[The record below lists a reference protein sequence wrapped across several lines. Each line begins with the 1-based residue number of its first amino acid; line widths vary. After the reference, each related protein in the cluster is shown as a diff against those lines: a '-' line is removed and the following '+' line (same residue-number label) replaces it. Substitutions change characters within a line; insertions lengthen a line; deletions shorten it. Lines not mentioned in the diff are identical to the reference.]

1 MVDKERQG
9 GSRRSLCVNLDIME
23 YMIIS
28 PPVIT
33 PSEPPSG
40 AFLLAAGL
48 EARGISA
55 GFLDLSLEFFNY
67 IFEKV
72 PEGRGYPAVKSAL
85 TYLKNNSN
93 YLPGQHRTVSGV
105 LNSALKLFSKGYPGW
120 KISLMDLTPPSEVH
134 RPEELL
140 RICRQEVT
148 PFSGFWEE
156 YLLPILQ
163 KHLPKTVLVSLSYL
177 SQLPAG
183 IDLAL
188 FLKSNGYHV
197 ITGGSLLNS
206 LVQTGKGFDLLRR
219 VLPDT
224 ILGDGS
230 LLREI
235 ETSDNSLL
243 SRLSWPYM
251 LNPLQYISGNPIIP
265 YTLSTGCFW
274 NKCLF
279 CPDRKR
285 ELSIFGRDVFEEF
298 ISTVPPSIMKQQ
310 PVIHLLDSSIPK
322 KTLLDILPVL
332 KENSLDFYG
341 FIRPEKWVADQSDM
355 LADHGCLMLQ
365 LGAESGS
372 SSLLDK
378 FNKGIDPETS
388 LEVIRSCAGSGI
400 RTYVYMLLGLPGET
414 VSDLND
420 SVSFLQEAGNSID
433 FINFSIFNLPTK
445 CELSDRADEFG
456 IELIHDNDSE
466 NVIRLYMPFLCEGK
480 NPRIMARNFINE
492 EFSRLPT
499 ISEALLRTPKWFR
512 TSHFPLIEIPGRI
525 SHKTGS

>member
-1 MVDKERQG
+1 
-9 GSRRSLCVNLDIME
+9 
-23 YMIIS
+23 MIIS

-55 GFLDLSLEFFNY
+55 CFLDLSLEFFNY
-67 IFEKV
+67 IFGKT
-72 PEGRGYPAVKSAL
+72 PEGRGYPAVKPVLA
-85 TYLKNNSN
+85 YLRNNSN
-93 YLPGQHRTVSGV
+93 YPPGQHRTISGV
-105 LNSALKLFSKGYPGW
+105 LNSALKSFSKGYPGW

-140 RICRQEVT
+140 RICKQEET

-156 YLLPILQ
+156 YLLPILR
-163 KHLPKTVLVSLSYL
+163 KHLPETVLVSLSYL

-188 FLKSNGYHV
+188 FLKSNGYRV

-206 LVQTGKGFDLLRR
+206 LDRTGKGFDLLRK
-219 VLPDT
+219 VFPET

-230 LLREI
+230 LLRGI
-235 ETSDNSLL
+235 KNSDDSLL
-243 SRLSWPYM
+243 SRLSWPHM
-251 LNPLQYISGNPIIP
+251 INSWQYISGCPVIP
-265 YTLSTGCFW
+265 YTLSTGCLW

-285 ELSIFGRDVFEEF
+285 KLSIFGKEVFEEF
-298 ISTVPPSIMKQQ
+298 ISTVPPEVMKRK
-310 PVIHLLDSSIPK
+310 PVIHLLDSTIPK
-322 KTLLDILPVL
+322 KTLLDILPTL
-332 KENSLDFYG
+332 KDNNLDFYG
-341 FIRPEKWVADQSDM
+341 FIRPEKWIADQSDM

-372 SSLLDK
+372 LSLLDRY
-378 FNKGIDPETS
+378 NKGIDPETS
-388 LEVIRSCAGSGI
+388 LEVIRRCSESGI

-414 VSDLND
+414 IHDLNA
-420 SVSFLQEAGNSID
+420 SVSFLQKAGNSID
-433 FINFSIFNLPTK
+433 FINFSIFNLPTN

-456 IELIHDNDSE
+456 IELVYDNASE
-466 NVIRLYMPFLCEGK
+466 NVIRLYMPFRSEGR
-480 NPRIMARNFINE
+480 NPRIMARHFITE
-492 EFSRLPT
+492 KLSRLPS
-499 ISEALLRTPKWFR
+499 ISKALLRTPKWFR

-525 SHKTGS
+525 SHEAGSE

>member
-1 MVDKERQG
+1 
-9 GSRRSLCVNLDIME
+9 
-23 YMIIS
+23 MIIS

-48 EARGISA
+48 QARGISA

-67 IFEKV
+67 IFDKV
-72 PEGRGYPAVKSAL
+72 PEGRGYPAVNYAL
-85 TYLKNNSN
+85 TYLRNNSN
-93 YLPGQHRTVSGV
+93 YPPGQHRTVSGV
-105 LNSALKLFSKGYPGW
+105 LNSALKSFSKGYPGW

-140 RICRQEVT
+140 RICNQEVT

-156 YLLPILQ
+156 YLLPILR
-163 KHLPKTVLVSLSYL
+163 KHLPETVLVSLSYL

-188 FLKSNGYHV
+188 FLKSNGYRV
-197 ITGGSLLNS
+197 IAGGSLLNS
-206 LVQTGKGFDLLRR
+206 LDQTGTGFDLLCR
-219 VLPDT
+219 VLPET
-224 ILGDGS
+224 VLGDGS
-230 LLREI
+230 LLQGI
-235 ETSDNSLL
+235 EAEDDSLL

-251 LNPLQYISGNPIIP
+251 LNPWQYISGSPVIP
-265 YTLSTGCFW
+265 YALSTGCFW

-285 ELSIFGRDVFEEF
+285 KLSIFGKDVFEKF
-298 ISTVPPSIMKQQ
+298 ISTVPPEVMKQK
-310 PVIHLLDSSIPK
+310 PIIHLLDSTIPK
-322 KTLLDILPVL
+322 KTLLDILPAL
-332 KENSLDFYG
+332 KENNLDFYG
-341 FIRPEKWVADQSDM
+341 FIRPEKWVADQSNM

-372 SSLLDK
+372 YSLLDK
-378 FNKGIDPETS
+378 FNKGIDPGTS

-414 VSDLND
+414 FDDLNA
-420 SVSFLQEAGNSID
+420 SVNFLQEAGNSID
-433 FINFSIFNLPTK
+433 FINFSIFNLPTN

-456 IELIHDNDSE
+456 IELVYDIDSE
-466 NVIRLYMPFLCEGK
+466 NAIRLYMPFRSEGR
-480 NPRIMARNFINE
+480 NPRIMARNFITE
-492 EFSRLPT
+492 KLSRLPS
-499 ISEALLRTPKWFR
+499 ISKALLQTPKWFR

-525 SHKTGS
+525 SHKTGSE

>member
-1 MVDKERQG
+1 
-9 GSRRSLCVNLDIME
+9 
-23 YMIIS
+23 MIIS

-48 EARGISA
+48 KARGISA
-55 GFLDLSLEFFNY
+55 GFLDLSLEFFNH

-85 TYLKNNSN
+85 AYLRNNPN
-93 YLPGQHRTVSGV
+93 YPPGQHRTISGV
-105 LNSALKLFSKGYPGW
+105 LNSALKSFSKGYPGW

-134 RPEELL
+134 KPEELL
-140 RICRQEVT
+140 RICKQEET

-163 KHLPKTVLVSLSYL
+163 KHLPKTVLLSLSYL
-177 SQLPAG
+177 SQLSAG

-206 LVQTGKGFDLLRR
+206 LDQTGKGFDLLHR
-219 VLPDT
+219 VFPET

-230 LLREI
+230 LLQEI

-243 SRLSWPYM
+243 SRLSWPHM
-251 LNPLQYISGNPIIP
+251 LNPWQYISGSPVIP
-265 YTLSTGCFW
+265 YALSTGCFW

-285 ELSIFGRDVFEEF
+285 ELSIFGKDVFEKF
-298 ISTVPPSIMKQQ
+298 ISTVPTEVMKRQ
-310 PVIHLLDSSIPK
+310 PVIHLLDSTIPK
-322 KTLLDILPVL
+322 KALLHLLPAL
-332 KENSLDFYG
+332 KENNLDFYG

-355 LADHGCLMLQ
+355 LADNGCLMLQ

-372 SSLLDK
+372 HSLLDR

-414 VSDLND
+414 FEDLNA

-433 FINFSIFNLPTK
+433 FINFSIFNLPTN

-456 IELIHDNDSE
+456 IELVYDNASE
-466 NVIRLYMPFLCEGK
+466 EVIRLYMPFLHEER
-480 NPRIMARNFINE
+480 NPRIMARDYITE
-492 EFSRLPT
+492 EFSRLPS

-525 SHKTGS
+525 SHEAGSE

>member
-1 MVDKERQG
+1 
-9 GSRRSLCVNLDIME
+9 
-23 YMIIS
+23 MIIS

-40 AFLLAAGL
+40 AFLLASGL
-48 EARGISA
+48 EARGIST

-67 IFEKV
+67 IFAKI
-72 PEGRGYPAVKSAL
+72 PEGRGYPAVKYAL
-85 TYLKNNSN
+85 TYLRNNSN
-93 YLPGQHRTVSGV
+93 YPPGQHRTVSGV
-105 LNSALKLFSKGYPGW
+105 LNSALKSFSKGYPGW

-134 RPEELL
+134 KPEELL
-140 RICRQEVT
+140 KICKREVT
-148 PFSGFWEE
+148 PFSEFWEE
-156 YLLPILQ
+156 YLLPIL
-163 KHLPKTVLVSLSYL
+163 KMHHPKTVLVSFSYL

-188 FLKSNGYHV
+188 FLKTNGYHV
-197 ITGGSLLNS
+197 IAGGSLLNS
-206 LVQTGKGFDLLRR
+206 LDRTGKGFDLLRR
-219 VLPDT
+219 VLPET
-224 ILGDGS
+224 VLGDGS
-230 LLREI
+230 LLRGI
-235 ETSDNSLL
+235 ESTDNSLL
-243 SRLSWPYM
+243 SRLSWPYT
-251 LNPLQYISGNPIIP
+251 LSSWQYISGSPIIP

-285 ELSIFGRDVFEEF
+285 KLSIFGKEVFEEF
-298 ISTVPPSIMKQQ
+298 IKTVPPSIMKRK
-310 PVIHLLDSSIPK
+310 PVIHLLDSTIPK

-332 KENSLDFYG
+332 KENNLDFYG

-372 SSLLDK
+372 HSLLER
-378 FNKGIDPETS
+378 FSKGIDPETS
-388 LEVIRSCAGSGI
+388 LEVIQSCAESGI

-414 VSDLND
+414 ISDLNA

-433 FINFSIFNLPTK
+433 FINFSIFNLPTN

-456 IELIHDNDSE
+456 IELVYDKDSE
-466 NVIRLYMPFLCEGK
+466 NVIRLYMPFRCEGR
-480 NPRIMARNFINE
+480 NPRIMARDFITE
-492 EFSRLPT
+492 KLSRLPSIEET
-499 ISEALLRTPKWFR
+499 LLRTPKWFR

-525 SHKTGS
+525 SHKPDLSK

>member
-1 MVDKERQG
+1 
-9 GSRRSLCVNLDIME
+9 
-23 YMIIS
+23 MIIS

-55 GFLDLSLEFFNY
+55 GFLDLSLEFFSY
-67 IFEKV
+67 IFSKV

-85 TYLKNNSN
+85 TYLRNNSN
-93 YLPGQHRTVSGV
+93 YNPGQHRTVSGV
-105 LNSALKLFSKGYPGW
+105 LNSALKSFSKGFPGW

-134 RPEELL
+134 KPEELL
-140 RICRQEVT
+140 RICNQEVT
-148 PFSGFWEE
+148 PFSEFWEE

-163 KHLPKTVLVSLSYL
+163 EHLPKTVLLSLSYL

-183 IDLAL
+183 IDLAE
-188 FLKSNGYHV
+188 FLKSNGYRV

-206 LVQTGKGFDLLRR
+206 LDRTGKGFDLLRR
-219 VLPDT
+219 VLPET
-224 ILGDGS
+224 VLGDGS
-230 LLREI
+230 LLLGV
-235 ETSDNSLL
+235 ETEDDSLL

-251 LNPLQYISGNPIIP
+251 LNPWRYVSGRPVIP
-265 YTLSTGCFW
+265 YALSTGCAW

-285 ELSIFGRDVFEEF
+285 KLSIFGKEVFEEF
-298 ISTVPPSIMKQQ
+298 ISTVPPSIMKQK
-310 PVIHLLDSSIPK
+310 PVIHLLDSTIPR
-322 KTLLDILPVL
+322 KTLLDILPAL
-332 KENSLDFYG
+332 KEKSLDFYG
-341 FIRPEKWVADQSDM
+341 FIRPEKWISDQSDM

-372 SSLLDK
+372 YSLLDR

-388 LEVIRSCAGSGI
+388 LEVIRNCAGSGI

-414 VSDLND
+414 LEDLD
-420 SVSFLQEAGNSID
+420 ASVSFLREAGNSID
-433 FINFSIFNLPTK
+433 FINFSIFNLPTN

-456 IELIHDNDSE
+456 IELVYDNSPED
-466 NVIRLYMPFLCEGK
+466 VIRLYMPFLCEGQ
-480 NPRIMARNFINE
+480 NPRIMARGFITE
-492 EFSRLPT
+492 ELSRLP
-499 ISEALLRTPKWFR
+499 SVSKAQLRTPKWFR

-525 SHKTGS
+525 SHGAGSELIPGNDQKG